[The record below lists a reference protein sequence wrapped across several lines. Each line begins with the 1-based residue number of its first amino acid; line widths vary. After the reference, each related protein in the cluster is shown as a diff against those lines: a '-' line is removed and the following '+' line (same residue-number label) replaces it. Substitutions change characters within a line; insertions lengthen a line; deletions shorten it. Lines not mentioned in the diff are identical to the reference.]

1 MALEGSER
9 ELLKFAFGQ
18 YDHRVITDTGLYSGR
33 WYKLY
38 ITADAVISSLV
49 DAGVAAVDYA
59 NFATAFTITDDDL
72 PGTNSLIVV
81 QDGTLSDGKVYGH
94 LECETSTDA
103 DVVITLAGGTTLTI
117 TDNDGVTG
125 DDLWLD
131 YNEASTEDR
140 LVSEI
145 TGDVDVYL
153 ATNNPSVWV
162 KVTNVA
168 DEDADNSSAVM
179 EKGEALVSQVH
190 DNADKD
196 VNPVTTD
203 PYNGLSVSEGAV
215 LYGRFSHV
223 QLTSGAG
230 IIYSGPGRD

>member
-18 YDHRVITDTGLYSGR
+18 YDHRVITDTALYSGR
-33 WYKLY
+33 WYRLY

-49 DAGVAAVDYA
+49 DAGAAAADYA
-59 NFATAFTITDDDL
+59 DFATAFTITDDDA
-72 PGTNSLIVV
+72 PGTNSLYVV

-94 LECETSTDA
+94 LECETSTDD
-103 DVVITLAGGTTLTI
+103 DVAITLAGGTTLTI
-117 TDNDGVTG
+117 TDNDAAAG
-125 DDLWLD
+125 DDVWLD
-131 YNEASTEDR
+131 YNAVATEDR

-153 ATNNPSVWV
+153 TTNNPSVWV
-162 KVTNVA
+162 KVKNVA

-179 EKGEALVSQVH
+179 EKSEGLVSTVQ

-203 PYNGLSVSEGAV
+203 PYNGLSVSAGAV
-215 LYGRFSHV
+215 LYGRFSRV
-223 QLTSGAG
+223 QLTSGAA